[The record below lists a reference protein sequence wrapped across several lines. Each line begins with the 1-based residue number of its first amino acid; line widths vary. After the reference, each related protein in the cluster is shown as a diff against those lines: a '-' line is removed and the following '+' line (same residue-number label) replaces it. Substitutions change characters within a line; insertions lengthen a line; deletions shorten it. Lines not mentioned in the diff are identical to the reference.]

1 MERGQ
6 ESLGSMH
13 RELWAVGKTVGLVD
27 PSGLAFWLLGSLFL
41 ALLLLGVSLGESQPL
56 SVFRGILGSLS
67 RRFPFQPP
75 RGTPSPEARFRAAL
89 EASLDAIYLLEAVRD
104 PVTREIR
111 DFVFVDVNAKGE
123 ELISLQRRQIIGQRL
138 CELLPI
144 NRWGGFFEK
153 YKRVVETGIPLEEE
167 FPISGQPGLKASWI
181 HHQVVPV
188 GDGILITS
196 RDISEQVQIK
206 QALEASEL
214 RYRALY
220 EAIPDLIFEID
231 PEGLILNCKPSPYVP
246 TQHPPEFCVGR
257 RAQDVFPSS
266 FGEQYQLLAGRALS
280 TQTPQYL
287 EYEMV
292 LPAAAAN
299 ESEPAIRR
307 YQKACVV
314 AYGRDRVY
322 VLVRDITKRKEAEL
336 ALREME
342 ATQRAILQAIPDLIL
357 RLNSQGICLSSIPGG
372 DVHLYC
378 PAERHLGRSLQEIL
392 PPALAEQR
400 LFYVQ
405 QALATQTQQRYEYS
419 IEVQGE
425 VRYEEARIVPLNS
438 QEVLVIVRDITE
450 AKQAELALKAAEQLQ
465 RAILEAIPDL
475 IFRLDSQ
482 GICLS
487 FISGGEVLLY
497 GSPDTYVG
505 RSLQELLPPE
515 LAERR
520 LFFVQQAIAT
530 QTRQRYDQSIE
541 IEGETRHEEVRIV
554 PLNPQEVVVI
564 VRDVTDRVRSQQA
577 VQESEQKFRALFE
590 NAAVAIL
597 IRHAETGEILEAN
610 SQAIAAYGFSSLEE
624 LRAFD
629 ASEQSPYR
637 QALWG
642 GEFSLQSYLEQA
654 RQQGSA
660 RFEWH
665 WQGRD
670 GREVWEDVFVQP
682 LVLRGIPCWVF
693 TAVDIT
699 ARKQAEAELEQFF
712 SVALDLLCIADKE
725 GYFRRLNPAWE
736 AALGRSLE
744 ELQQHPFWE
753 WVHPEDLP
761 ATQQAVQKLLEE
773 GRLDGFVN
781 RYRTQDGSY
790 RFIEWRASLA
800 GSLAYAAGRDI
811 TLAKQA
817 QEQMKAAMEAAEA
830 ANRAKSEFLATISH
844 EIRTPINAIM
854 GMAGLLLDTSLDA
867 QQRDWVQTIRYGSE
881 VLLSL
886 INDILDFSKIE
897 SQKLELEETPFSL
910 PQLME
915 ELLDLMAAQA
925 QSKDLELVAWVDP
938 ALPATLVGDP
948 NRLRQILANLLSNA
962 IKFTPQGEVVVTVE
976 AQEQDPQ
983 AQVQWVSFQVQDTGI
998 GIPPEKQDRL
1008 FKPFSQVDS
1017 SISRQYGGT
1026 GLGLAISQRLC
1037 QLMGGT
1043 IWVQSQPGQG
1053 STFGFRIPLKLPD
1066 AALWATPTPDPAL
1079 AGQRVLLVEDNASQR
1094 QLLARLLQSWGMQV
1108 TACSTVAE
1116 AQAIAKA
1123 QTFEL
1128 ALVDTSLPDG
1138 DGLALARALQQEQ
1151 PPLRLV
1157 LLVDRRAALASAGS
1171 LPALGKPVRAS
1182 QLRALL
1188 GQEKVPAA
1196 ASHLK
1201 PQLPLASRC
1210 PLRILVAED
1219 NPVNQKVIR
1228 LMLERLGYQ
1237 PDIVANGLEALQ
1249 ALQLRAYDLVLMDLH
1264 MPELDGLAAT
1274 RRIRSELPP
1283 ERQPRILALTADA
1296 FLESRAAAEAAGV
1309 DGYLTKPLQ
1318 PAVLER
1324 ALQEAALDFVGDP
1337 KPEPALDAAALA
1349 SPQSMLGSPEDWQEM
1364 IQTYRQDSQALLG
1377 SLRQALES
1385 RDVQTVAQLA
1395 HRLKGS
1401 SSTLGAKLLAQ
1412 RCQALEKLVRKP
1424 SANSVNWDTI
1434 EQAFQRLE
1442 AEYQRVILELSA
1454 SAPGPLLSSPGA
1466 HAEA

>member
-1 MERGQ
+1 MTPLGWA
-6 ESLGSMH
+6 SLTLLGIVLA
-13 RELWAVGKTVGLVD
+13 LWA
-27 PSGLAFWLLGSLFL
+27 LLRFGWRWRRIKGSL
-41 ALLLLGVSLGESQPL
+41 ATS
-56 SVFRGILGSLS
+56 
-67 RRFPFQPP
+67 
-75 RGTPSPEARFRAAL
+75 SPEARFRAAL
-89 EASLDAIYLLEAVRD
+89 EASLDAIYLLEALRD
-104 PVTREIR
+104 PHTGEII

-123 ELISLQRRQIIGQRL
+123 ELISRRREEILGQRL

-144 NRWGGFFEK
+144 NRTGGFFEK
-153 YKRVVETGIPLEEE
+153 YKRVVETRTPLEEE
-167 FPISGQPGLKASWI
+167 FPISGQPGLKARWI
-181 HHQVVPV
+181 RHQVVPV

-196 RDISEQVQIK
+196 RNITEQVERE
-206 QALEASEL
+206 QALQESES

-220 EAIPDLIFEID
+220 EAIPDMILEIAAD
-231 PEGLILNCKPSPYVP
+231 GRILDCKPPRYFA
-246 TQHPPEFCVGR
+246 TLRPPEDYIGRRLQEILPAALREQCEVLGR
-257 RAQDVFPSS
+257 RA
-266 FGEQYQLLAGRALS
+266 LANQS
-280 TQTPQYL
+280 IEYL
-287 EYEMV
+287 EYEIE
-292 LPAAAAN
+292 LPGGVRQYQRACIVAHG
-299 ESEPAIRR
+299 SE
-307 YQKACVV
+307 KL
-314 AYGRDRVY
+314 Y
-322 VLVRDITKRKEAEL
+322 VLVRDITERKRAEL
-336 ALREME
+336 ALQAAEE
-342 ATQRAILQAIPDLIL
+342 KQKAILA
-357 RLNSQGICLSSIPGG
+357 
-372 DVHLYC
+372 
-378 PAERHLGRSLQEIL
+378 
-392 PPALAEQR
+392 
-400 LFYVQ
+400 
-405 QALATQTQQRYEYS
+405 
-419 IEVQGE
+419 
-425 VRYEEARIVPLNS
+425 
-438 QEVLVIVRDITE
+438 
-450 AKQAELALKAAEQLQ
+450 
-465 RAILEAIPDL
+465 AIPDL
-475 IFRLDSQ
+475 IFHLDSQ
-482 GICLS
+482 GICLGVS
-487 FISGGEVLLY
+487 CGREVRPY
-497 GSPDTYVG
+497 GLPETYLG
-505 RSLQELLPPE
+505 RSPQELLPPD
-515 LAERR
+515 LAEQR
-520 LFFVQQAIAT
+520 LAYIRQALAT
-530 QTRQRYDQSIE
+530 QTLQRYEQSLE
-541 IEGETRHEEVRIV
+541 IDGKVRHEEVRIA
-554 PLNPQEVVVI
+554 PLNEQEVVLI
-564 VRDVTDRVRSQQA
+564 IRDITERVQAQQA
-577 VQESEQKFRALFE
+577 LQESEQKFRALFE
-590 NAAVAIL
+590 NASVAIL

-610 SQAIAAYGFSSLEE
+610 PRALVAYGFSSLEE

-637 QALWG
+637 RALQG
-642 GEFSLQSYLEQA
+642 EEFSLQTYLEQA

-1349 SPQSMLGSPEDWQEM
+1349 SLQSMLGSPEDWQEM
-1364 IQTYRQDSQALLG
+1364 I
-1377 SLRQALES
+1377 
-1385 RDVQTVAQLA
+1385 
-1395 HRLKGS
+1395 
-1401 SSTLGAKLLAQ
+1401 
-1412 RCQALEKLVRKP
+1412 
-1424 SANSVNWDTI
+1424 
-1434 EQAFQRLE
+1434 
-1442 AEYQRVILELSA
+1442 
-1454 SAPGPLLSSPGA
+1454 
-1466 HAEA
+1466 

>member
-1 MERGQ
+1 
-6 ESLGSMH
+6 MH

-196 RDISEQVQIK
+196 RDISERVK
-206 QALEASEL
+206 MERALQESES

-220 EAIPDLIFEID
+220 EAIPDLIFELSA
-231 PEGLILNCKPSPYVP
+231 EGVILHCKPSPYVP
-246 TQHPPEFCVGR
+246 TRHPPEFYVGR
-257 RAQDVFPSS
+257 RAQDVFTGSLK
-266 FGEQYQLLAGRALS
+266 EQYPSLAEGALVS
-280 TQTPQYL
+280 QTPQYL
-287 EYEMV
+287 EYEV
-292 LPAAAAN
+292 
-299 ESEPAIRR
+299 EIEPGIRCYR
-307 YQKACVV
+307 RACVV
-314 AYGRDRVY
+314 AHGRDKVY
-322 VLVRDITKRKEAEL
+322 ILVRDITERKQAEL

-342 ATQRAILQAIPDLIL
+342 AT
-357 RLNSQGICLSSIPGG
+357 
-372 DVHLYC
+372 
-378 PAERHLGRSLQEIL
+378 
-392 PPALAEQR
+392 
-400 LFYVQ
+400 
-405 QALATQTQQRYEYS
+405 
-419 IEVQGE
+419 
-425 VRYEEARIVPLNS
+425 
-438 QEVLVIVRDITE
+438 
-450 AKQAELALKAAEQLQ
+450 Q

-487 FISGGEVLLY
+487 FVWGGEVVPY
-497 GSPDTYVG
+497 RSPDTYVG

-554 PLNPQEVVVI
+554 PLNAQEVVVI

-610 SQAIAAYGFSSLEE
+610 SQAISAYGFSSLEE

-642 GEFSLQSYLEQA
+642 GEFSLQFYLEQA

-660 RFEWH
+660 RFEWQ
-665 WQGRD
+665 WQRQD
-670 GREVWEDVFVQP
+670 GRVVWEDVFVQP

-699 ARKQAEAELEQFF
+699 ARKSAEAELEQFF
-712 SVALDLLCIADKE
+712 SVALDLLCIADAQ
-725 GYFRRLNPAWE
+725 GYFRRLNRAWE
-736 AALGRSLE
+736 TTLGYSLQ
-744 ELQQHPFWE
+744 ELQSRPFLE
-753 WVHPEDLP
+753 WVHPDDLP
-761 ATQQAVQKLLEE
+761 ATQAAMQQLIEE
-773 GRLDGFVN
+773 KRLDHFVN

-800 GSLAYAAGRDI
+800 GSLFYAAGRDI
-811 TLAKQA
+811 TLAKLA
-817 QEQMKAAMEAAEA
+817 EEQMKAAKEAAEA
-830 ANRAKSEFLATISH
+830 ASRAKSEFLATISH
-844 EIRTPINAIM
+844 EIRTPINAIL
-854 GMAGLLLDTSLDA
+854 GMTSLLLDTSLDP
-867 QQRDWVQTIRYGSE
+867 QQQDWVQTIRYGGE
-881 VLLSL
+881 VLLNL

-897 SQKLELEETPFSL
+897 SQKLELEEMPFSL
-910 PQLME
+910 LQLVE

-925 QSKDLELVAWVDP
+925 QSKELELMAWVDP
-938 ALPATLVGDP
+938 NLPPTLIGDP

-976 AQEQDPQ
+976 AGERDPEK
-983 AQVQWVSFQVQDTGI
+983 QWVSVQVRDTGI
-998 GIPPEKQDRL
+998 GIPPEKLDRL

-1017 SISRQYGGT
+1017 SISRQFGGT

-1037 QLMGGT
+1037 QLMGGA
-1043 IWVQSQPGQG
+1043 IGVESQPGQG
-1053 STFGFRIPLKLPD
+1053 STFRFRIPLKRPDQELLPT
-1066 AALWATPTPDPAL
+1066 AAPDPCL
-1079 AGQRVLLVEDNASQR
+1079 AGKRVLLVEDNASQR
-1094 QLLARLLQSWGMQV
+1094 QLLSRLLSAWGMEV
-1108 TACSTVAE
+1108 TCCALAAE
-1116 AQAIAKA
+1116 AQAAARTHSFDLALLDATLPGQDGLTLAANLRKA
-1123 QTFEL
+1123 QPHLLPIVLTGRNFISTADPLPTL
-1128 ALVDTSLPDG
+1128 A
-1138 DGLALARALQQEQ
+1138 
-1151 PPLRLV
+1151 
-1157 LLVDRRAALASAGS
+1157 
-1171 LPALGKPVRAS
+1171 KPVKAS
-1182 QLRALL
+1182 QLRKLLL
-1188 GQEKVPAA
+1188 GLVGEKAPSSLSSSPAA
-1196 ASHLK
+1196 PPSIWDAT
-1201 PQLPLASRC
+1201 LASRY
-1210 PLRILVAED
+1210 PLQILVAED

-1228 LMLERLGYQ
+1228 LMLERLGYR
-1237 PDIVANGLEALQ
+1237 PDIVGNGLEAVQ
-1249 ALQLRAYDLVLMDLH
+1249 ALRLRPYDLVLMDMQ
-1264 MPELDGLAAT
+1264 MPELDGLSAT
-1274 RRIRSELPP
+1274 RRIRAELPP
-1283 ERQPRILALTADA
+1283 ERQPRIVVLTANV
-1296 FLESRAAAEAAGV
+1296 FSEGRAAAQAAGV
-1309 DGYLTKPLQ
+1309 DGYLTKPLE
-1318 PAVLER
+1318 P
-1324 ALQEAALDFVGDP
+1324 AALVRVLQGSLPLPIPASQEEDP
-1337 KPEPALDAAALA
+1337 PLDPVILA
-1349 SPQSMLGSPEDWQEM
+1349 QMRAVFSSPEAWQEM
-1364 IQTYRQDSQALLG
+1364 VQIYRQDSEALLG
-1377 SLRQALES
+1377 SLRQALEQ
-1385 RDVQTVAQLA
+1385 RDPQAIARLA

-1401 SSTLGAKLLAQ
+1401 SSTLGAKRLAEL
-1412 RCQALEKLVRKP
+1412 CQQLEKLVHAEP
-1424 SANSVNWDTI
+1424 ASSVKWDTI
-1434 EQAFQRLE
+1434 EQAVQQLE
-1442 AEYQRVILELSA
+1442 VAYRQVTLS
-1454 SAPGPLLSSPGA
+1454 LSS
-1466 HAEA
+1466 

>member
-1 MERGQ
+1 
-6 ESLGSMH
+6 MH

-27 PSGLAFWLLGSLFL
+27 PPGLAFWLLGSLFL
-41 ALLLLGVSLGESQPL
+41 ALLLLGVSLGESQLL

-104 PVTREIR
+104 PVTREIL

-372 DVHLYC
+372 DVHLCC

-425 VRYEEARIVPLNS
+425 VRHEEARIVPLNS

-629 ASEQSPYR
+629 ACEQSPYR
-637 QALWG
+637 RALQG
-642 GEFSLQSYLEQA
+642 REFALQPYLEQA

-660 RFEWH
+660 RFEWQ
-665 WQGRD
+665 WQRQD
-670 GREVWEDVFVQP
+670 GRVVWEDVFVQP

-699 ARKQAEAELEQFF
+699 ARKSAEAELEQFF
-712 SVALDLLCIADKE
+712 SVALDLLCIADAQ
-725 GYFRRLNPAWE
+725 GYFRRLNRAWE
-736 AALGRSLE
+736 TTLGYSLQ
-744 ELQQHPFWE
+744 ELQSRPFLE
-753 WVHPEDLP
+753 WVHPEDVP
-761 ATQQAVQKLLEE
+761 ATQAAMQQLVEE
-773 GRLDGFVN
+773 KRLDHFVN

-800 GSLAYAAGRDI
+800 GSLVYAAGRDI

-1349 SPQSMLGSPEDWQEM
+1349 SLQSMLGSPEDWQEM

-1401 SSTLGAKLLAQ
+1401 SRTLGAKLLAQ

>member
-1 MERGQ
+1 
-6 ESLGSMH
+6 MH

-1349 SPQSMLGSPEDWQEM
+1349 SLQSMLGSPEDWQEM

-1401 SSTLGAKLLAQ
+1401 SRTLGAKLLAQ

>member
-1 MERGQ
+1 
-6 ESLGSMH
+6 MH

-104 PVTREIR
+104 PVTREII

-314 AYGRDRVY
+314 AHGRDRVY
-322 VLVRDITKRKEAEL
+322 VLVRDITERKQAEL

-357 RLNSQGICLSSIPGG
+357 RLNSQGICLSFISGG
-372 DVHLYC
+372 DIHLYTS
-378 PAERHLGRSLQEIL
+378 AEQHLGRSPREIL

-450 AKQAELALKAAEQLQ
+450 AKQAELALKAAEQVQ

-487 FISGGEVLLY
+487 FVSGGEVVPY
-497 GSPDTYVG
+497 SSPDTYVG

-541 IEGETRHEEVRIV
+541 IQGETRHEEVRIV

-610 SQAIAAYGFSSLEE
+610 SQAIAAYSFSSLEE

-637 QALWG
+637 QALRG

-660 RFEWH
+660 RFEWQ
-665 WQGRD
+665 WQRQD
-670 GREVWEDVFVQP
+670 GRVVWEDVFVQP

-699 ARKQAEAELEQFF
+699 ARKSAEAELEQFF
-712 SVALDLLCIADKE
+712 SVALDLLCIADAQ
-725 GYFRRLNPAWE
+725 GYFRRLNRAWE
-736 AALGRSLE
+736 TTLGYSLQ
-744 ELQQHPFWE
+744 ELQSRPFLE
-753 WVHPEDLP
+753 WVHPEDVP
-761 ATQQAVQKLLEE
+761 ATQAAMQQLVEE
-773 GRLDGFVN
+773 KRLDHFVN

-790 RFIEWRASLA
+790 RFIEWRAFLD
-800 GSLAYAAGRDI
+800 GSLVYAAGRDI
-811 TLAKQA
+811 TLAKLA
-817 QEQMKAAMEAAEA
+817 EEQMKAAKEAAEA
-830 ANRAKSEFLATISH
+830 ASRAKSEFLATISH
-844 EIRTPINAIM
+844 EIRTPINAIL
-854 GMAGLLLDTSLDA
+854 GMTSLLLDTSLDP
-867 QQRDWVQTIRYGSE
+867 QQQDWVQTIRYGGE
-881 VLLSL
+881 VLLNL

-897 SQKLELEETPFSL
+897 SQKLELEEIPFSL
-910 PQLME
+910 PQLVE

-938 ALPATLVGDP
+938 NLPPTLIGDP

-976 AQEQDPQ
+976 AGERDPEK
-983 AQVQWVSFQVQDTGI
+983 QWVNVQVRDTGI
-998 GIPPEKQDRL
+998 GIPPEKLDRL

-1017 SISRQYGGT
+1017 SISRQFGGT

-1037 QLMGGT
+1037 QLMGGA
-1043 IWVQSQPGQG
+1043 IGVESQPGQG
-1053 STFGFRIPLKLPD
+1053 STFRFRIPLKRPDQELLPT
-1066 AALWATPTPDPAL
+1066 AAPDPCL
-1079 AGQRVLLVEDNASQR
+1079 AGKRVLLVEDNASQR
-1094 QLLARLLQSWGMQV
+1094 QLLSRLLSAWGMEV
-1108 TACSTVAE
+1108 TCCALAAE
-1116 AQAIAKA
+1116 AQAAVR
-1123 QTFEL
+1123 TRPFDL
-1128 ALVDTSLPDG
+1128 ALLDATLPDR
-1138 DGLALARALQQEQ
+1138 DGLTLAADLQTAQ
-1151 PPLRLV
+1151 PRLLPLV
-1157 LLVDRRAALASAGS
+1157 LTGRNFISTADPLPTLA
-1171 LPALGKPVRAS
+1171 KPVKAS
-1182 QLRALL
+1182 QLRKLLL
-1188 GQEKVPAA
+1188 GLVGEKAPSSLSSSPAA
-1196 ASHLK
+1196 PPSIWDAT
-1201 PQLPLASRC
+1201 LASRY
-1210 PLRILVAED
+1210 PLQILVAED

-1228 LMLERLGYQ
+1228 LMLERLGYR
-1237 PDIVANGLEALQ
+1237 PDIVGNGLEAVQ
-1249 ALQLRAYDLVLMDLH
+1249 ALRLRPYDLVLMDMQ

-1274 RRIRSELPP
+1274 RRIRAELPP
-1283 ERQPRILALTADA
+1283 ERQPRIVVLTANV
-1296 FLESRAAAEAAGV
+1296 FSEGRAAAQAAGV
-1309 DGYLTKPLQ
+1309 DGYLTKPL
-1318 PAVLER
+1318 
-1324 ALQEAALDFVGDP
+1324 
-1337 KPEPALDAAALA
+1337 EPATLVRVLQGSLPLPIPASQEEDPPLDPVILA
-1349 SPQSMLGSPEDWQEM
+1349 QMRAVFSSPEAWQEM
-1364 IQTYRQDSQALLG
+1364 IQTYRQDSEALLG
-1377 SLRQALES
+1377 SLRQALEQ
-1385 RDVQTVAQLA
+1385 RDPQAIARLA

-1401 SSTLGAKLLAQ
+1401 SSTLGAKRLAEL
-1412 RCQALEKLVRKP
+1412 CQQLEKLVHAEP
-1424 SANSVNWDTI
+1424 ASSVKWDTI
-1434 EQAFQRLE
+1434 EQAVQKLE
-1442 AEYQRVILELSA
+1442 VAYRQVILSL
-1454 SAPGPLLSSPGA
+1454 
-1466 HAEA
+1466 